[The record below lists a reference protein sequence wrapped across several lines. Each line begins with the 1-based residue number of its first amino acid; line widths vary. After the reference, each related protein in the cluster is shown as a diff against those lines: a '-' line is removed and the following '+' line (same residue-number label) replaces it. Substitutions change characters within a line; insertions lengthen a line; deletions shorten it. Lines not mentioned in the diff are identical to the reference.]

1 MKDCFQHIKVGKLT
15 MLFTLMALFFV
26 PAIVS
31 AQVTILSNWTTLY
44 NNTDNP
50 GNMTYNVPAGSNKN
64 RLLVVAIATARTANG
79 SRTVSITYGGRTLT
93 SINDDLSTSRRAH
106 TALYYLQESELDLA
120 SSNTLSVSISGG
132 TTRRNAVFAAVFE
145 NVNQTDFITNSQNY
159 NNSSTVTSFTFGTTL
174 TIHNGDQPVKV
185 LCSDRGSSNART
197 ISNFGTNWIADPNLG
212 NNPVRN
218 AVGNRTIPTADGT
231 DNPTVTMSGSSY
243 ISMTAASIKA
253 VRYFRSRQSGNWNGT
268 TTWQASL
275 DSTSWYNTTLSPTA
289 GDHSAVIQSGHT
301 VTLTANAS
309 VNKLTAHGILSTGIY
324 TLDGA
329 GKGTLTVSSTGYAY
343 LGGATNFTN
352 FAGVDLQNGSTVDYS
367 LNGNQNIYG
376 DISYSNLIIS
386 GTSGTKTLTSNIEVR
401 GDLTI
406 GGPLTTAN
414 YQITSQ
420 GNFTINNTFTPGTG
434 TVVFSGNNNQTISGS
449 STLGFYNITVN
460 KGAGSVTLSKAASV
474 SNQLSLQNGT
484 ITTTV
489 TNLLSVTNTSAS
501 AVTGG
506 SSTSYII
513 GPLQRYLPANLS
525 ASSTYLFPVG
535 KGSNY
540 YPFTLNDPTTG
551 SGTITARAEAFAANP
566 GGSVDGTLLSKST
579 SEYWQL
585 ATTGNFTNSKISVSR
600 SANITPLNSI
610 AGSTTQ
616 SGTYTSLFGTTEQK
630 GVSVSNAIGTT
641 RFFTL
646 AQTNA
651 IIYTS
656 VSSVSGY
663 GYPVA
668 YGPSNIQSF
677 TVSGVYLST
686 NVTLQPTTH
695 YEISTIGGNG
705 FTPTNPVILNVVNNT
720 LAPTEVYV
728 RLKAGLAI
736 GTYKDTIRATSA
748 GATTKEVIQN
758 GQVVTAPVVN
768 VSPSSLSGFT
778 YIFGQGP
785 SLYQSFVVNGT
796 NLVDTVR
803 LAAPA
808 AYEISTS
815 YNSGYTSST
824 LKLVPSGGTL
834 SNTTIYVR
842 LKAGIGVGTF
852 NQNVTATSLYA
863 TPKVVS
869 CSGTV
874 TPGSVIYNSR
884 SIVPCFIYTQGAGP
898 SGTQTLTVSGTNLT
912 ANIVATAPTNFQ
924 ISLNGISW
932 SSSVTFTQSGGTVNP
947 TTLYVRMNAGLST
960 NTYGPVAV
968 TLTSTGATTK
978 SVAVSGRVLATNGS
992 ATIMVSDNALSGFGY
1007 QYAQGGPSPERYI
1020 VVSGSRLTGGNLVI
1034 TPPSNFEISTTSG
1047 SGFTSSAITLTRT
1060 SNTVAPTLIYIR
1072 LKAGLAVNTYSQTM
1086 TVVSGS
1092 TSNNVTLVGKVY
1104 ASPLIST
1111 TGSGQ
1116 YCQGSTINLTSS
1128 GDDIQNR
1135 YWEGPNDF
1143 YSNLQNPTLPNA
1155 NTNLSGQY
1163 SVTGNVIIGGN
1174 LIYNGDFEQGNY
1186 GFGSGYEYVAPT
1198 SNALWP
1204 EATYTVV
1211 ANPSSVHN
1219 NFSSCS
1225 DHTPSPGT
1233 MQIVINGSYIAGVVI
1248 WSQSVAVTPNADYEF
1263 SYWVQSVVAEAP
1275 SQLQLY
1281 VNGVAAGP
1289 IYTANLNTCE
1299 IKQFIYNTSAGSNA
1313 ILNLELINQNTAA
1326 SGNDFTVDDIEF
1338 KQILWASDTVDI
1350 EVSETYPVSVSI
1362 TPSANPILE
1371 GSPVTFTA
1379 IPENPGSTP
1388 TYQWYVNGVPAGT
1401 NSSTFTSSELSDDDE
1416 VKCVLTSSLACTTG
1430 NPATSNTVLMDV
1442 IPNTNYW
1449 IGTTDTDWSKT
1460 SNWTAGFVPGA
1471 GENVEFAT
1479 TANNGGSPAVND
1491 LILDT
1496 DRTIGSYINA
1506 TNFKLIIPVEKSLI
1520 INGSITTGG
1529 NNRILVQAASNKTNG
1544 SLLFPNESNP
1554 VYGTVEMWSKGYV
1567 DGDYCDCPND
1577 KYIWQFFGPPVHNLT
1592 LDNYDGVLYQ
1602 AAIRRYDES
1611 LQTEKEGKQWVQ
1623 LVHGS
1628 VIEKFKGYEIANKP
1642 DPKKIVFEG
1651 RLVNDNLSTG
1661 ELAVTTGS
1669 YYKGWHLLSNPYTAA
1684 ISVKDITFGS
1694 GMDQTVYL
1702 YTTGSFNDWRNN
1714 AGDHGTVSVWDDS
1727 SPVAPGQYL
1736 AIPKNIA
1743 GFSVSTAVIPSMQGF
1758 MVGVSDRV
1766 SPPPT
1771 GKTVSY
1777 NYSSSVKNTQQQR
1790 VKKYQ
1795 VEEKPYIYTTL
1806 TIMGGDN
1813 IDKIWIFTDDECT
1826 PDYDNGWDGRKI
1838 ISDDKKLNIYA
1849 TQSRDQFQIHSTN
1862 NMNGTSI
1869 GIIPAKDQEI
1879 YTLYVRHNNTDLQ
1892 YNQIYLYDNITRNF
1906 IDITSDKS
1914 TYSFISSAGD
1924 IQDRFKII
1932 ATTSESF
1939 DDETNMVDI
1948 HVEQNTVFVNNKM
1961 DKDGI
1966 IRLFSLSGNLIS
1978 SAPAKSNIITEVRAG
1993 IKGIYLLS
2001 IETEQ
2006 NNITK
2011 KIVIN

>member
-1 MKDCFQHIKVGKLT
+1 
-15 MLFTLMALFFV
+15 
-26 PAIVS
+26 
-31 AQVTILSNWTTLY
+31 
-44 NNTDNP
+44 
-50 GNMTYNVPAGSNKN
+50 
-64 RLLVVAIATARTANG
+64 
-79 SRTVSITYGGRTLT
+79 
-93 SINDDLSTSRRAH
+93 
-106 TALYYLQESELDLA
+106 
-120 SSNTLSVSISGG
+120 
-132 TTRRNAVFAAVFE
+132 
-145 NVNQTDFITNSQNY
+145 
-159 NNSSTVTSFTFGTTL
+159 
-174 TIHNGDQPVKV
+174 
-185 LCSDRGSSNART
+185 
-197 ISNFGTNWIADPNLG
+197 
-212 NNPVRN
+212 
-218 AVGNRTIPTADGT
+218 
-231 DNPTVTMSGSSY
+231 
-243 ISMTAASIKA
+243 
-253 VRYFRSRQSGNWNGT
+253 
-268 TTWQASL
+268 
-275 DSTSWYNTTLSPTA
+275 
-289 GDHSAVIQSGHT
+289 
-301 VTLTANAS
+301 
-309 VNKLTAHGILSTGIY
+309 
-324 TLDGA
+324 
-329 GKGTLTVSSTGYAY
+329 
-343 LGGATNFTN
+343 
-352 FAGVDLQNGSTVDYS
+352 
-367 LNGNQNIYG
+367 
-376 DISYSNLIIS
+376 
-386 GTSGTKTLTSNIEVR
+386 
-401 GDLTI
+401 
-406 GGPLTTAN
+406 
-414 YQITSQ
+414 
-420 GNFTINNTFTPGTG
+420 
-434 TVVFSGNNNQTISGS
+434 
-449 STLGFYNITVN
+449 
-460 KGAGSVTLSKAASV
+460 
-474 SNQLSLQNGT
+474 
-484 ITTTV
+484 
-489 TNLLSVTNTSAS
+489 
-501 AVTGG
+501 
-506 SSTSYII
+506 
-513 GPLQRYLPANLS
+513 
-525 ASSTYLFPVG
+525 
-535 KGSNY
+535 
-540 YPFTLNDPTTG
+540 
-551 SGTITARAEAFAANP
+551 
-566 GGSVDGTLLSKST
+566 
-579 SEYWQL
+579 
-585 ATTGNFTNSKISVSR
+585 
-600 SANITPLNSI
+600 
-610 AGSTTQ
+610 
-616 SGTYTSLFGTTEQK
+616 
-630 GVSVSNAIGTT
+630 
-641 RFFTL
+641 
-646 AQTNA
+646 
-651 IIYTS
+651 
-656 VSSVSGY
+656 
-663 GYPVA
+663 
-668 YGPSNIQSF
+668 
-677 TVSGVYLST
+677 
-686 NVTLQPTTH
+686 
-695 YEISTIGGNG
+695 
-705 FTPTNPVILNVVNNT
+705 
-720 LAPTEVYV
+720 
-728 RLKAGLAI
+728 
-736 GTYKDTIRATSA
+736 
-748 GATTKEVIQN
+748 
-758 GQVVTAPVVN
+758 
-768 VSPSSLSGFT
+768 
-778 YIFGQGP
+778 
-785 SLYQSFVVNGT
+785 
-796 NLVDTVR
+796 
-803 LAAPA
+803 
-808 AYEISTS
+808 
-815 YNSGYTSST
+815 
-824 LKLVPSGGTL
+824 
-834 SNTTIYVR
+834 
-842 LKAGIGVGTF
+842 
-852 NQNVTATSLYA
+852 
-863 TPKVVS
+863 
-869 CSGTV
+869 
-874 TPGSVIYNSR
+874 
-884 SIVPCFIYTQGAGP
+884 
-898 SGTQTLTVSGTNLT
+898 
-912 ANIVATAPTNFQ
+912 
-924 ISLNGISW
+924 
-932 SSSVTFTQSGGTVNP
+932 
-947 TTLYVRMNAGLST
+947 
-960 NTYGPVAV
+960 
-968 TLTSTGATTK
+968 
-978 SVAVSGRVLATNGS
+978 
-992 ATIMVSDNALSGFGY
+992 MVSDYALSGFGY

-1047 SGFTSSAITLTRT
+1047 SGFSSSAITLTRT

-1143 YSNLQNPTLPNA
+1143 YSNLQNPSLPNA

-1174 LIYNGDFEQGNY
+1174 LIYNGDFEQGDY
-1186 GFGSGYEYVAPT
+1186 GFGSGYEYQTPAK
-1198 SNALWP
+1198 NALWP

-1211 ANPSSVHN
+1211 ANPNSVHD
-1219 NFSSCS
+1219 NFSTCS

-1233 MQIVINGSYIAGVVI
+1233 MQMVINGSTVAGVVV
-1248 WSQSVAVTPNADYEF
+1248 WSQSVAVIPNADYEF
-1263 SYWVQSVVAEAP
+1263 SYWVQSVVAETP

-1289 IYTANLNTCE
+1289 IYTANLATCD
-1299 IKQFIYNTSAGSNA
+1299 IKQFIYNTSAGSNS
-1313 ILNLELINQNTAA
+1313 ILNLELINQNTAVG
-1326 SGNDFTVDDIEF
+1326 GNDFTLDDIEF

-1362 TPSANPILE
+1362 NASANPILE

-1416 VKCVLTSSLACTTG
+1416 VKCILTSSLACTTG

-1567 DGDYCDCPND
+1567 DGDCDCPND
-1577 KYIWQFFGPPVHNLT
+1577 KYIWQFFGPPVHNFT
-1592 LDNYDGVLYQ
+1592 LDNYDDVFYQ
-1602 AAIRRYDES
+1602 SAIRRYDES
-1611 LQTEKEGKQWVQ
+1611 KQTAKEGSQWVQ

-1628 VIEKFKGYEIANKP
+1628 IIEKFKGYEIANKP
-1642 DPKKIVFEG
+1642 DPKKLIFEG

-1661 ELAVTTGS
+1661 ELPVTTGS

-1727 SPVAPGQYL
+1727 SPVANGQYL

-1758 MVGVSDRV
+1758 MVGVSNRV

-1790 VKKYQ
+1790 VKKHQ

-1849 TQSRDQFQIHSTN
+1849 TQSSEQFQIHSTN

-1869 GIIPAKDQEI
+1869 GVIPAIDQEI

-2011 KIVIN
+2011 KIIIN